1 MVNRLFSIF
10 ILIVG
15 SIYFINSNGFSEKS
29 GVQTFAPSFF
39 PRIIIALMMVLAICL
54 LIKSFLKKEKDSVS
68 LVTIKTYISK
78 HFRVLLILF
87 LFLLYVIF
95 LNIVGFLICS
105 IVFLF
110 ISTIILRPF
119 QKKYMTTNI
128 ILSVAFPVIVLLVFE
143 QVLHIYLP

>member
-15 SIYFINSNGFSEKS
+15 TIFFINSNEFSEKS

-39 PRIIIALMMVLAICL
+39 PRIIIGLMMILALCL
-54 LIKSFLKKEKDSVS
+54 LIKSFLSKDNDSFS
-68 LVTIKTYISK
+68 METIKIYVAK

-87 LFLLYVIF
+87 FFLLYVIS
-95 LNIVGFLICS
+95 LNIGGFLISS
-105 IVFLF
+105 IAFLF
-110 ISTIILRPF
+110 ISTIILRPL
-119 QKKYMTTNI
+119 KIKYMATNI